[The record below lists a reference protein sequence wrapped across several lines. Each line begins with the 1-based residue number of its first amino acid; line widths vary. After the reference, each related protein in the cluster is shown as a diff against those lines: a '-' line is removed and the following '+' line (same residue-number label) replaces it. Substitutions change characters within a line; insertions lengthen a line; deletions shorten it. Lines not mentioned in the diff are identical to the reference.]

1 MNTRI
6 ISYVISN
13 LFKLMMALFLFPL
26 AVSVYYREGLKLS
39 MAYIIPII
47 ILCVLNYFLSGK
59 SPENQSFFSKEGLVI
74 VALSWLLISFFGL
87 SAHRNPPNYMPLDA
101 CLLSQ
106 LPN

>member
-26 AVSVYYREGLKLS
+26 VVSIYYKEGLKLS

-47 ILCVLNYFLSGK
+47 ILCVLSYFLSGK
-59 SPENQSFFSKEGLVI
+59 SPENQSFFSKEGLVLVTYI
-74 VALSWLLISFFGL
+74 IFWSFTFCNKW
-87 SAHRNPPNYMPLDA
+87 RNSKYDR
-101 CLLSQ
+101 CFF
-106 LPN
+106 

>member
-26 AVSVYYREGLKLS
+26 VVSIYYREGLKLS

-47 ILCVLNYFLSGK
+47 ILCVLSYFYQVKVLK
-59 SPENQSFFSKEGLVI
+59 INLFQKK
-74 VALSWLLISFFGL
+74 
-87 SAHRNPPNYMPLDA
+87 D
-101 CLLSQ
+101 
-106 LPN
+106 